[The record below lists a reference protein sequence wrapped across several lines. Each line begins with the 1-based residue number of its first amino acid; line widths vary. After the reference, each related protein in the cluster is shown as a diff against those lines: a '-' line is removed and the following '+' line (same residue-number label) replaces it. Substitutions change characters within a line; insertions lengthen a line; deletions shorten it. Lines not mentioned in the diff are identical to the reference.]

1 MQARR
6 EVTQPSRRGRRVEDQ
21 EEPEGADP
29 ESAFIR
35 GVIRRKKTRHAAKKT
50 TDREKEMQEAA
61 ANTHALWE
69 DVKYAEQGVTDGIRG
84 AIDAFLEASGD
95 MIEIFRMAK
104 NNFGKD
110 RVSPL
115 PSATGTNSIR
125 VSS

>member
-1 MQARR
+1 MED
-6 EVTQPSRRGRRVEDQ
+6 EV
-21 EEPEGADP
+21 EPEGADP

-35 GVIRRKKTRHAAKKT
+35 GVIRRKKTRRAARKT

-61 ANTHALWE
+61 ANTRALLE

-104 NNFGKD
+104 QNFGKD
-110 RVSPL
+110 RVSHREPFDCH
-115 PSATGTNSIR
+115 
-125 VSS
+125 